1 MAETRSTRRVSE
13 TAGLPRQT
21 GLSGWAAADPL
32 AKLWPELTDIQTS
45 DVTII
50 GGGVCGL
57 MAAQRLIQIDPNLK
71 VVVLDAHE
79 IANSGSGRSF
89 GVTHFLSENL
99 FPQGADRANLH
110 SKINERTI
118 HQKAIAF
125 MAQCARDLDLPAHVF
140 RSGPQIWAAAG
151 RRGLRRLNGIAGRL
165 TASSTPF
172 DWLDQ
177 AHLQTLTGSKFYR
190 QGIRCLGAL
199 CMQPAA
205 FVSALSKQLGQRV
218 RIHEH
223 SPVLELTKETGGWRI
238 RTPKAQ
244 ISTQKIILTNNGQIE
259 QFGYATRRLLHLSR
273 YVSMSEP
280 LSEKHTAAIGGA
292 THWALTSVDP
302 LGFSMRRIKIGS
314 DDRLVVTGGTSFH
327 PSQETSPMRI
337 RNASWVHDRKLKE
350 RYPNIPNLRFTHH
363 WSAMRCYSRNAGV
376 VFGELDT
383 GLFAAC
389 CHNDM
394 GMTKDTL
401 HGMAIAELAVQGGSP
416 LADVMLKQPTP
427 QVLPPAPLGALAI
440 NSELL
445 WREWRAGKE

>member
-1 MAETRSTRRVSE
+1 VAEKSGERRVSE
-13 TAGLPRQT
+13 TVRSPRQT
-21 GLSGWAAADPL
+21 GLSGWIAADPL
-32 AKLWPELTDIQTS
+32 AEPWPELTGTQTA

-71 VVVLDAHE
+71 VIVLDAHE
-79 IANSGSGRSF
+79 ISSSGSGRSF

-99 FPQGADRANLH
+99 FPRGTDRAILQ

-118 HQKAIAF
+118 NQKAIAF
-125 MAQCARDLDLPAHVF
+125 MVQCARDLDLPAHVF
-140 RSGPQIWAAAG
+140 RSGPQIWGAAG
-151 RRGLRRLNGIAGRL
+151 RRGQRRLYDIAGRL
-165 TASSTPF
+165 TASSAPF
-172 DWLDQ
+172 EWLDQ
-177 AHLQTLTGSKFYR
+177 AHLQTLTGSRFYR
-190 QGIRCLGAL
+190 QGIRCLGAIY
-199 CMQPAA
+199 MQPAA
-205 FVSALSKQLGQRV
+205 FVGALSKQLGQRV
-218 RIHEH
+218 RIHEY
-223 SPVLELTKETGGWRI
+223 SRVLEILKETGGWRI

-244 ISTQKIILTNNGQIE
+244 ISTQKIILTNNGHIE

-280 LSEKHTAAIGGA
+280 LTEKHTAAIGGA

-337 RNASWVHDRKLKE
+337 RNASWVHDRKIKE
-350 RYPNIPNLRFTHH
+350 RYPNIPNLRLTHH
-363 WSAMRCYSRNAGV
+363 WSAMRCFSGNGGV

-394 GMTKDTL
+394 GVTKDTL
-401 HGMAIAELAVQGGSP
+401 HGMAIAELAVRGGSP
-416 LADVMLKQPTP
+416 LADAILKQPKP
-427 QVLPPAPLGALAI
+427 QALPSAPLAALAI
-440 NSELL
+440 NSGLL
-445 WREWRAGKE
+445 WREWRAGTE